1 MGTGM
6 KGPYR
11 LDASGGGG
19 KDGGLTRLRALSEA
33 ECYARIYYGARD
45 ETVKIVHLEPRR
57 KRFKTRVTG
66 EQLRRH
72 FEDRLMKR
80 EPLAREAEPI

>member
-1 MGTGM
+1 VDRIG
-6 KGPYR
+6 
-11 LDASGGGG
+11 LDAARGRG
-19 KDGGLTRLRALSEA
+19 KDGDLSRLRVLSEA
-33 ECYARIYYGARD
+33 ECYARIYYGRRD

-72 FEDRLMKR
+72 FEERLMKR
-80 EPLAREAEPI
+80 EPLAREEAGSAT

>member
-1 MGTGM
+1 V
-6 KGPYR
+6 PRADRIR
-11 LDASGGGG
+11 LDCTGGRG
-19 KDGGLTRLRALSEA
+19 KDAVLSRLRILSEA

-57 KRFKTRVTG
+57 KRFKTRVSG

-72 FEDRLMKR
+72 FEERLMKR
-80 EPLAREAEPI
+80 EPLARDEAG